1 MHPVLKSE
9 HNIEHCKPT
18 MDGKQ
23 NITTA
28 TMAAKNQ
35 CTQLEHRLAC
45 AYLFLQNFVANTF
58 LRLYLFP
65 HLPSRSMVHFALLVV
80 ARAIFSYPSRLQY
93 TVITGRDF
101 GRLSWWL
108 QGVVSL
114 VPTWLADLML
124 GGCYHECTVRGLAG
138 GYCAGAERG

>member
-1 MHPVLKSE
+1 
-9 HNIEHCKPT
+9 

-28 TMAAKNQ
+28 TMATKNE
-35 CTQLEHRLAC
+35 CTQLEHRLAY
-45 AYLFLQNFVANTF
+45 AYLFLQNLVANIF

-65 HLPSRSMVHFALLVV
+65 HLPGRSMVHLGLLVG
-80 ARAIFSYPSRLQY
+80 ARAIFSYLSRLQY
-93 TVITGRDF
+93 TAITGRDF

-114 VPTWLADLML
+114 GPTGLTDLML
-124 GGCYHECTVRGLAG
+124 GGCYYECTVRGLAV